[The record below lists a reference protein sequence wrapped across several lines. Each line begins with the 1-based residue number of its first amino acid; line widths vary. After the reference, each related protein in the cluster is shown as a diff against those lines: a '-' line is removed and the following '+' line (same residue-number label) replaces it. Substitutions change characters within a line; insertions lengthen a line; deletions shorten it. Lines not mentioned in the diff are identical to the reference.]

1 MFINARIAKDSKQ
14 SRSTKIVKGV
24 AMSKK
29 DLDRIKRQLKEEK
42 QRFLVSLPK
51 EKRLE
56 LERLAELDIPQFM
69 RDREQRI
76 MKAKRSGKV

>member
-1 MFINARIAKDSKQ
+1 MAREAKRKE
-14 SRSTKIVKGV
+14 
-24 AMSKK
+24 
-29 DLDRIKRQLKEEK
+29 DLDGLKCQFEEEK

-56 LERLAELDIPQFM
+56 LERLAEVDLPPFM

-76 MKAKRSGKV
+76 T